1 MRNSTGPTAA
11 GTSTSSESSSPDS
24 PDQPPY
30 PPVFHPSEGALVVR
44 AEEALIVLLVL
55 VLWVGA
61 IILFFNR
68 WGKIRMLEPYQPKF
82 HQEHRASCPMA
93 EMTSINQH
101 RTSFSKYN
109 VSCMDTPGFGMVG
122 PSYRSLLRPRQNSV
136 FVGSTITVKVNPPRK
151 TKSAMDLHALV
162 RREPSPGLTRSM
174 QPLNA
179 ERRPSCIALNRSRRP
194 SHLSDLLPPGAF
206 TQSRER
212 RPSFNSV
219 LAQVTAERR
228 PSSSMLRISNV

>member
-1 MRNSTGPTAA
+1 
-11 GTSTSSESSSPDS
+11 
-24 PDQPPY
+24 
-30 PPVFHPSEGALVVR
+30 
-44 AEEALIVLLVL
+44 
-55 VLWVGA
+55 
-61 IILFFNR
+61 
-68 WGKIRMLEPYQPKF
+68 MLEPYQPKF
-82 HQEHRASCPMA
+82 HQEHRPSCPMA
-93 EMTSINQH
+93 DLTSVNQH

-109 VSCMDTPGFGMVG
+109 VSCLETPVFGAVG

-151 TKSAMDLHALV
+151 TKSAVDLQSLV

-174 QPLNA
+174 QPLTTA
-179 ERRPSCIALNRSRRP
+179 SERRPSCAALNRARRP

-206 TQSRER
+206 TGSRER